1 MPQFLYFCCLVFILV
16 ELLIRILN
24 LCPFVNTVFLL
35 HSFIF
40 QGFNPV
46 HIVVR
51 ESDSVDAFPAVEFQD
66 LQSQSQDDVEE
77 TPIANNSGNSV
88 IPPED
93 SPRSLRDTPID
104 KMILESL
111 IVEEGDA
118 SSKEVGIQCDLIDFL
133 AMLEEYHRNTGED
146 VTPWFVS
153 AMNMSRD
160 DTGMLMTIC
169 QCSTYTDK
177 RPMRYSF

>member
-1 MPQFLYFCCLVFILV
+1 MLPFLYFCCLVFSLV

-24 LCPFVNTVFLL
+24 LCPFIKTVFLL
-35 HSFIF
+35 HLVIF

-66 LQSQSQDDVEE
+66 LQSQSQDNVEE
-77 TPIANNSGNSV
+77 TPIANNSGDSV
-88 IPPED
+88 ILPED

-104 KMILESL
+104 KMIVESL

-118 SSKEVGIQCDLIDFL
+118 LSNEVGVQCDLIDFL
-133 AMLEEYHRNTGED
+133 AMLEEYRRNTGED

-160 DTGMLMTIC
+160 DTGMLMSIY
-169 QCSTYTDK
+169 QCCTYTDK
-177 RPMRYSF
+177 RFMLYTF